1 MVKTTKFISIRC
13 PHAPLDTPINLWYHG
28 IQEVSKMTRV
38 QRQAVI
44 LLKLSR
50 QEELDD
56 DEREFVIELI
66 KDNLEL
72 ELAE

>member
-1 MVKTTKFISIRC
+1 
-13 PHAPLDTPINLWYHG
+13 
-28 IQEVSKMTRV
+28 MTRV

-50 QEELDD
+50 QEELDN

>member
-1 MVKTTKFISIRC
+1 
-13 PHAPLDTPINLWYHG
+13 
-28 IQEVSKMTRV
+28 MTRV